1 MWLNI
6 VWDKFSMGD
15 RLYTDWW
22 SHTLYRGKKKMKLQ
36 RGDKTFMACLEHIPW
51 CIRLCS
57 LDVER
62 SGEKNRKK
70 KAGGL
75 FAALRRARRQKLAA
89 SKLQWG
95 RWQCELR
102 NSASLKTAGSECKDS
117 GSCLSA
123 SRFLCWHLMAAA
135 IKGKKGG
142 RCRLR
147 IDFALLYFVNY
158 LYVNAP
164 LQLCEEGGLVL
175 TLFSQ
180 WMIITGFL
188 FDIYLH

>member
-1 MWLNI
+1 MIKHLWRVWNTSRDVFASAVWMWSA
-6 VWDKFSMGD
+6 VE
-15 RLYTDWW
+15 
-22 SHTLYRGKKKMKLQ
+22 KK
-36 RGDKTFMACLEHIPW
+36 
-51 CIRLCS
+51 
-57 LDVER
+57 
-62 SGEKNRKK
+62 RKK

-102 NSASLKTAGSECKDS
+102 NSASLKTAGRVCKDS

-142 RCRLR
+142 ADADCVLILHSFILLIIYMSMHHFSYVTKEVWYWRCSHS
-147 IDFALLYFVNY
+147 
-158 LYVNAP
+158 
-164 LQLCEEGGLVL
+164 E
-175 TLFSQ
+175 
-180 WMIITGFL
+180 W
-188 FDIYLH
+188 

>member
-1 MWLNI
+1 
-6 VWDKFSMGD
+6 
-15 RLYTDWW
+15 
-22 SHTLYRGKKKMKLQ
+22 MKLQ

-62 SGEKNRKK
+62 SGGKKKEK

-102 NSASLKTAGSECKDS
+102 NSASLKTAGRVCKDS

-123 SRFLCWHLMAAA
+123 SPFVCRHLMAAA
-135 IKGKKGG
+135 IKGGKRGG
-142 RCRLR
+142 GEVDADCVLILHSFILLIIYMSMHHFSYVTKEVWYWRCSHR
-147 IDFALLYFVNY
+147 
-158 LYVNAP
+158 
-164 LQLCEEGGLVL
+164 E
-175 TLFSQ
+175 
-180 WMIITGFL
+180 W
-188 FDIYLH
+188 

>member
-1 MWLNI
+1 
-6 VWDKFSMGD
+6 
-15 RLYTDWW
+15 
-22 SHTLYRGKKKMKLQ
+22 MKLQ

-62 SGEKNRKK
+62 SGGKK
-70 KAGGL
+70 KEKKS
-75 FAALRRARRQKLAA
+75 RRAFCCSPESPKTKAGCIKTSVREVTMWTVELCKSENCRQSVQRFWLMFVC
-89 SKLQWG
+89 LT
-95 RWQCELR
+95 
-102 NSASLKTAGSECKDS
+102 NSLPTPNGSSNK
-117 GSCLSA
+117 G
-123 SRFLCWHLMAAA
+123 
-135 IKGKKGG
+135 GKKVGWGG

-164 LQLCEEGGLVL
+164 LQLCDEGGLVL
-175 TLFSQ
+175 TLFSS